1 MIGLHKKSDFI
12 NLSGFKSDELQ
23 VYTALSEKEK
33 SRLTSDL
40 LSFNEDIDLTMILE
54 HKKYKND
61 KIKKGFK

>member
-1 MIGLHKKSDFI
+1 MFDLQKQSVFI
-12 NLSGFKSDELQ
+12 NFSGFKPNEIQ

-33 SRLTSDL
+33 SRLTTDL

>member
-1 MIGLHKKSDFI
+1 MFDLQKQSDFI
-12 NLSGFKSDELQ
+12 NFSGFKPNEIQ
-23 VYTALSEKEK
+23 VYTTLSEKEK